1 VSYKQGAINLSKFS
15 ARDGQ
20 TRKSFQLGR
29 CITGSSFGLLW
40 LMLCL
45 IFSAPSSA
53 APAVKNT
60 TKTESVIELKAKT
73 SMFGNVTFLI
83 APKKVVINCFT
94 GSSIWNSCKPEQVQL
109 VHPEGRCYFN
119 IATND
124 WVNRKRNGIDRV
136 SIVRV
141 TKLGEERLANQT
153 CMHYLGYSSKDD
165 SKAVPS
171 IEFWSIPKPPCDKET
186 IEFLCKFFCLPSQY
200 GLPIKV
206 KQLQAG
212 VFGTM
217 MTPLSCETKTI
228 GSINFALPQGY
239 RQVKDL
245 GSLYFAERG
254 GSLEASDLDNYF
266 GSDRSDRS
274 NR

>member
-1 VSYKQGAINLSKFS
+1 MNLSKFS

-20 TRKSFQLGR
+20 IRKSFQQGR
-29 CITGSSFGLLW
+29 FITGASIGFLW

-45 IFSAPSSA
+45 IFLATSSA
-53 APAVKNT
+53 ATPAKKA
-60 TKTESVIELKAKT
+60 TKPESFIELKAKT

-83 APKKVVINCFT
+83 APKKVVIKCFT

-109 VHPEGRCYFN
+109 VHPEDSCYLN

-153 CMHYLGYSSKDD
+153 CVHYRGYSSKDD

-217 MTPLSCETKTI
+217 MSPLSCETKII
-228 GSINFALPQGY
+228 GSTNFDLPQGY

-254 GSLEASDLDNYF
+254 DSLEASDLKNYF
-266 GSDRSDRS
+266 SSDRSDRS

>member
-1 VSYKQGAINLSKFS
+1 MSKFS

-20 TRKSFQLGR
+20 TRKSFQQGR
-29 CITGSSFGLLW
+29 FITGASIGLLG

-45 IFSAPSSA
+45 LFSAPSSA
-53 APAVKNT
+53 APPVKST
-60 TKTESVIELKAKT
+60 TKPESVIELKAKT

-109 VHPEGRCYFN
+109 VHPEDRCYLN

-124 WVNRKRNGIDRV
+124 WVNSKRNGIDRV

-141 TKLGEERLANQT
+141 TNLGEERLANQT
-153 CMHYLGYSSKDD
+153 CVHYRGYSSKDD
-165 SKAVPS
+165 SKAGPS
-171 IEFWSIPKPPCDKET
+171 IEFWSIPKPPCAKET
-186 IEFLCKFFCLPSQY
+186 IDYVCKFFCLPSQY

-254 GSLEASDLDNYF
+254 DSLEASDLKNYF
-266 GSDRSDRS
+266 SSDRSDRS

>member
-1 VSYKQGAINLSKFS
+1 MNLSKFS
-15 ARDGQ
+15 AREEQ
-20 TRKSFQLGR
+20 TKRTFEQGR
-29 CITGSSFGLLW
+29 CIMGSSFGLLW
-40 LMLCL
+40 FMLCL

-53 APAVKNT
+53 APPVKKT
-60 TKTESVIELKAKT
+60 TKPESFIELKAKT

-83 APKKVVINCFT
+83 APKKVVIKCFT

-109 VHPEGRCYFN
+109 VHPEDSCYLN
-119 IATND
+119 MATND
-124 WVNRKRNGIDRV
+124 WVKRKRNGIDRV

-141 TKLGEERLANQT
+141 TNLGEERLANQT
-153 CMHYLGYSSKDD
+153 CVHYRGYSSKDD
-165 SKAVPS
+165 SKAGPS
-171 IEFWSIPKPPCDKET
+171 IEFWSIQKPACAKET
-186 IEFLCKFFCLPSQY
+186 IDYICKFFCLPSQY

-228 GSINFALPQGY
+228 GSTNFALPQGY

-254 GSLEASDLDNYF
+254 DSLEASDLNNYF
-266 GSDRSDRS
+266 SSDRSDRS
-274 NR
+274 N

>member
-1 VSYKQGAINLSKFS
+1 MNSKHLFVKQAVKQARRESFEPVRSLAGS
-15 ARDGQ
+15 A
-20 TRKSFQLGR
+20 L
-29 CITGSSFGLLW
+29 GLLS

-45 IFSAPSSA
+45 SFSSPSSA
-53 APAVKNT
+53 APPV
-60 TKTESVIELKAKT
+60 TKAAKPESFIELKAKT
-73 SMFGNVTFLI
+73 SLFGNVTFLI
-83 APKKVVINCFT
+83 APKKVVIKCFT

-109 VHPEGRCYFN
+109 VHPEDSCYLN
-119 IATND
+119 TATND

-141 TKLGEERLANQT
+141 TNLGEERLANQT
-153 CMHYLGYSSKDD
+153 CVHYRGYSSKDD
-165 SKAVPS
+165 SKAGPS
-171 IEFWSIPKPPCDKET
+171 IEFWSIPKPPCAKET
-186 IEFLCKFFCLPSQY
+186 IDYVCKFFCVPSQY

-217 MTPLSCETKTI
+217 MTPVSCETKTI
-228 GSINFALPQGY
+228 GSTNFALPQGY
-239 RQVKDL
+239 RRVKDL

-254 GSLEASDLDNYF
+254 DSLEASDLNNYF
-266 GSDRSDRS
+266 RSDRSDRS